1 MELPIFAEFAKMGS
15 LCTVD
20 ELFVMKR
27 LFIAVSLALAG
38 VGAAAFYYWQQAT
51 QLPAWYT
58 ANQLAPTE
66 PATQPAI
73 EDPTVKRASKQPSDR
88 PATGKPASAQ
98 PSAVPSQPSSQTA
111 ANTPPA
117 TRQPVPPVQRHQSEL
132 TQLFT
137 TEVTRK
143 AESRKLGSALKGANT
158 TMQNGT
164 VESGAVV
171 NLSDIAPDQLPPDER
186 AFFSKLV
193 TAFPELTRQNFYI
206 GVEGKPTI
214 KNGQAQLDDN
224 LRVKLGNL
232 SFTPAQL
239 SQRLGIPEDQIRQQ
253 LQLQVQ
259 LGNLKTKQSQ
269 LADDRPANENGS
281 N

>member
-1 MELPIFAEFAKMGS
+1 MRS
-15 LCTVD
+15 LCNVD
-20 ELFVMKR
+20 ELLVMKR
-27 LFIAVSLALAG
+27 FFIAVSLAVVG
-38 VGAAAFYYWQQAT
+38 VGAIAFYYWQQAT

-58 ANQLAPTE
+58 ASQVE
-66 PATQPAI
+66 P
-73 EDPTVKRASKQPSDR
+73 
-88 PATGKPASAQ
+88 
-98 PSAVPSQPSSQTA
+98 
-111 ANTPPA
+111 
-117 TRQPVPPVQRHQSEL
+117 TRQPGQPASIDPTIAAELDRPDDRTETGKQPPALTKAPSSKPTATTDAIPPAAQKQPAKKQLHQTEL

-137 TEVTRK
+137 TEITRK

-171 NLSDIAPDQLPPDER
+171 NLGDISPDQLPPDER

-193 TAFPELTRQNFYI
+193 TAFPELSRQSFYI
-206 GVEGKPTI
+206 GVEGKPTV
-214 KNGQAQLDDN
+214 KNGQAQLGED

-239 SQRLGIPEDQIRQQ
+239 SERLGIPEDQIRQQ

-259 LGNLKTKQSQ
+259 LGNLKAKGSQ
-269 LADDRPANENGS
+269 LADDRPANGSGS